1 MGIRWK
7 FNARHFIR
15 RYSLLFLETPS
26 DITKDKIRC
35 YKSLD
40 AWTFFICGHVQ
51 DVFIYKSKTTLD
63 FIFIKSAVLPSQRQG
78 QKEDLYETWCVIHKT
93 GWILSG
99 NCTCTVGKLKLLFVY
114 YYRMLQVSIKYQYIQ
129 YSTDYSMCLTQVSMK
144 VYILKNYQDNNFG
157 IIFVNTILTV
167 SYTHLT
173 LPTKA

>member
-1 MGIRWK
+1 MPDPLSIEHEKWEQDE
-7 FNARHFIR
+7 
-15 RYSLLFLETPS
+15 SLMPDISYADIVFYLLETPS
-26 DITKDKIRC
+26 EFTRDKIRC

-99 NCTCTVGKLKLLFVY
+99 NCTCTAG
-114 YYRMLQVSIKYQYIQ
+114 
-129 YSTDYSMCLTQVSMK
+129 
-144 VYILKNYQDNNFG
+144 
-157 IIFVNTILTV
+157 
-167 SYTHLT
+167 
-173 LPTKA
+173 